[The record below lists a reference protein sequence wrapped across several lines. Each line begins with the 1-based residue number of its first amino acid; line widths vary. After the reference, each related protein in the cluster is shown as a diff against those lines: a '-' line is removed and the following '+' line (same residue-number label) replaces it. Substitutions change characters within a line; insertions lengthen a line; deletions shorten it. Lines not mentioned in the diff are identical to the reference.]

1 MHLPD
6 VERCYAAEEANQAY
20 QRDAVLGAL
29 REGARLSDARKLW
42 PLSSSNSRRVELYGT
57 PAMDQRLMQAA
68 QR

>member
-1 MHLPD
+1 MHLPN
-6 VERCYAAEEANQAY
+6 VERCYAAEEASQAY

-29 REGARLSDARKLW
+29 REGARSADARKLW

-57 PAMDQRLMQAA
+57 PAMDLLLMQAA